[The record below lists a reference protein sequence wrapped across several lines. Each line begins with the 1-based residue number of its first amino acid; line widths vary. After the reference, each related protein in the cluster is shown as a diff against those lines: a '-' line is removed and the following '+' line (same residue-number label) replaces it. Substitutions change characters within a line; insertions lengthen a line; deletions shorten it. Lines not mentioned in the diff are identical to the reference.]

1 MSNGQPFMDE
11 NEIQAVACCLT
22 LFDRPVKVLEWGSG
36 ESTRYFSRLLGPGSS
51 WFAVEHQYE
60 WFRHVQASIYGL
72 DGCSVAVV
80 HVPPGREYV
89 EGDDDGDVAT
99 FSAYIQAPQRFHE
112 SYEFILVDGRAR
124 VACMAKGWE
133 MLDPQG
139 FMVLHDAQRP
149 EYARGIPCDGYFL
162 RITNSCRSLENRNI
176 ETLFMA
182 KSRERITSLARKL
195 SRVLTSSI
203 VVEMSV
209 PQQPI
214 QGASAQN
221 PRSRR
226 CVFLNTYYPAF
237 IDIFYRLSPYVARL
251 SYAEQLAALYKT
263 LFGDS
268 DFYSHGLRA
277 AGWDAAD
284 LILNCSP
291 LQQTWARENVFH
303 GSLEEIAVEQVR
315 RAKPDVVYLQDM
327 HSASRDFIAAIRPHT
342 RLIVGQIAS
351 LASPQIPFDHYDMIF
366 SSFPHFVE
374 MFRRYGMTAYYQPL
388 AFDPRITAVIPA
400 LPYAHRPVECSFVGG
415 ISPLH
420 AGANELFD
428 HLARQVP
435 IRFWGYGAHSLPEDS
450 PVREKHEGEAW
461 GKEMLY
467 LLAAS
472 RVTINRHVDAAEQYA
487 NNMRLFEATGSGA
500 LLITDYKYNLGDLFD
515 IGEEVVAYR
524 SPDEC
529 AALVAYYL
537 AHPEEAARIA
547 RAGQARTL
555 REHSYQARMEQT
567 AEILERHLNY
577 RAERGCFS
585 GVDLS
590 GMNTGHTVIDPA
602 EITPAMT
609 HAWQHV
615 DIPVQQRALVQ
626 RQLEEMYAGSPAAP
640 FRILAQALKAIL
652 APGDSVLEVGCA
664 SGYYYEI
671 LEYLLNARFRYY
683 GVDYSEPM
691 IAMACQYYPKMPFI
705 VSDGAALPFPNESFD
720 CAITSSVLLHVPN
733 YQEHIAETVRV
744 AREYVVAH
752 RIPVCRQHST
762 HYLKKQAY
770 GVETVELTFNEK
782 QIFGEFQAQGLLL
795 VDAFEINSSP
805 ENDSYEMTYLFV
817 RQPNRVQGESIN
829 RMQVLS

>member
-11 NEIQAVACCLT
+11 NEIQAIACCLT

-36 ESTRYFSRLLGPGSS
+36 ESTGYFSRLLGPGSA
-51 WFAVEHQYE
+51 WLAVEHQYE
-60 WFRHVQASIYGL
+60 WFRHVQASISGL
-72 DGCSVAVV
+72 NGCSVAVV
-80 HVPPGREYV
+80 HVPPSREYV
-89 EGDDDGDVAT
+89 EGGDDGDVAT

-124 VACMAKGWE
+124 VACLAKGWE

-139 FMVLHDAQRP
+139 FMILHDAQRP
-149 EYARGIPCDGYFL
+149 EYARGIPCGGYIL
-162 RITNSCRSLENRNI
+162 RITNSNKSLENRNI
-176 ETLFMA
+176 ETLFIA

-203 VVEMSV
+203 DVEMSAL
-209 PQQPI
+209 QQPI
-214 QGASAQN
+214 QGSSAQN

-237 IDIFYRLSPYVARL
+237 VDAFYRSNPSVAGF
-251 SYAEQLAALYKT
+251 SYADQLTALYQT

-284 LILNCSP
+284 LILNCSS
-291 LQQTWARENVFH
+291 LQQAWARENSFH

-315 RAKPDVVYLQDM
+315 RAKPDAVYLQDM

-351 LASPQIPFDHYDMIF
+351 LASPRIPFDHYDMIF
-366 SSFPHFVE
+366 SSFPHYVE
-374 MFRRYGMTAYYQPL
+374 LFRRYGMTAYYQPL
-388 AFDPRITAVIPA
+388 AFDPRIIAVIPA
-400 LPYAHRPVECSFVGG
+400 LPYGMRPVECSFVGG

-428 HLARQVP
+428 HLARHVP

-450 PVREKHEGEAW
+450 PVREKHQGEAW

-529 AALVAYYL
+529 AALVSYYL

-555 REHSYQARMEQT
+555 KEHSYQARMAQT
-567 AEILERHLNY
+567 AEILERHLSY
-577 RAERGCFS
+577 REERYRFS
-585 GVDLS
+585 TVDLS
-590 GMNTGHTVIDPA
+590 GMNTGHTVIEPA

-609 HAWQHV
+609 HAWQHG

-626 RQLEEMYAGSPAAP
+626 KQLEEMYAGSSAAP

-652 APGDSVLEVGCA
+652 SPGGSVLEVGCA

-671 LEYLLNARFRYY
+671 LEYLLNARFRYL

-691 IAMACQYYPKMPFI
+691 IAMAYQYYPRTPFV
-705 VSDGAALPFPNESFD
+705 VSDGAALPFTRDSFD
-720 CAITSSVLLHVPN
+720 CVITSSVLLHVPN
-733 YQEHIAETVRV
+733 YQEHIAEAVRV

-752 RIPVCRQHST
+752 RTPVCRQRTT

-770 GVETVELTFNEK
+770 GVETVELIFNEK
-782 QIFGEFQAQGLLL
+782 QILAEFQTQGLLL
-795 VDAFEINSSP
+795 VDVFEINSSP

-817 RQPNRVQGESIN
+817 RHKDEPTDRIQLLN
-829 RMQVLS
+829 

>member
-1 MSNGQPFMDE
+1 MSDGQPFMDE

-51 WFAVEHQYE
+51 WLAVEHQYG
-60 WFRHVQASIYGL
+60 WFRHVQASISGL
-72 DGCSVAVV
+72 GGCSVAVV

-89 EGDDDGDVAT
+89 EGEDDGDVAT

-124 VACMAKGWE
+124 VACLAKGWE

-149 EYARGIPCDGYFL
+149 EYARGIPCDGYLL
-162 RITNSCRSLENRNI
+162 RITNPKRSLENRNI

-182 KSRERITSLARKL
+182 KSRERITALARKL
-195 SRVLTSSI
+195 STVLSSFI
-203 VVEMSV
+203 AIEMSA

-214 QGASAQN
+214 DGGLVRN
-221 PRSRR
+221 HRRS
-226 CVFLNTYYPAF
+226 CIFLNTYYPAF
-237 IDIFYRLSPYVARL
+237 LDDFYRSKPDVAAL
-251 SYAEQLAALYKT
+251 LYSEQLAALYKT

-268 DFYSHGLRA
+268 DFYSHGLRG

-284 LILNCSP
+284 LILNSAP
-291 LQQTWARENVFH
+291 LQQAWARENGFQ
-303 GSLEEIAVEQVR
+303 GSLEETAIEQIR
-315 RAKPDVVYLQDM
+315 QAEPDVVYLQDM

-351 LASPQIPFDHYDMIF
+351 LVNPQTPFDHYDMIF
-366 SSFPHFVE
+366 SSFPHYVD

-400 LPYAHRPVECSFVGG
+400 LPYGLRPVDCSFVGG

-428 HLARQVP
+428 HLARHVP
-435 IRFWGYGAHSLPEDS
+435 IRFWGYGVHSLPEDS
-450 PVREKHEGEAW
+450 PVREKHQGEAW

-537 AHPEEAARIA
+537 AHPGDAARIA

-555 REHSYQARMEQT
+555 KEHSYQARMAQT

-585 GVDLS
+585 AVDLS
-590 GMNTGHTVIDPA
+590 MMNTGHAVIDPA

-609 HAWQHV
+609 HAWQHG

-626 RQLEEMYAGSPAAP
+626 RQLEEMYTGSPAAP

-652 APGDSVLEVGCA
+652 SPGDSILEVGCA

-671 LEYLLNARFRYY
+671 LEYLLNARFRYL

-691 IAMACQYYPKMPFI
+691 IAMAYQYYPKTPFI
-705 VSDGAALPFPNESFD
+705 VADGASLPFPRDSFD
-720 CAITSSVLLHVPN
+720 CVITSSVLLHVPN
-733 YQEHIAETVRV
+733 FREHVAEAVRV

-752 RIPVCRQHST
+752 RTPVSRQRST

-770 GVETVELTFNEK
+770 GVETVELLFNEE
-782 QIFGEFQAQGLLL
+782 QILAEFQELGLQL
-795 VDAFEINSSP
+795 VDAFEVNSSP
-805 ENDSYEMTYLFV
+805 ENDCYEMTYLFV
-817 RQPNRVQGESIN
+817 RQPNRVHGESIG
-829 RMQVLS
+829 RMQVLN